1 MKARRH
7 NPSLIPPPVGRYA
20 HGLELAAPARL
31 LFISGQIPEDLGGGI
46 PSDFPSQCRLVWSH
60 IGAVLREA
68 GLEYSH
74 LVKVV
79 TFLTDR
85 SQAEANSE
93 IRREVLGSHEPAL
106 TVIVAQTLDSRWL
119 LEIEA
124 IAAFPGT
131 P

>member
-1 MKARRH
+1 MIRRH
-7 NPSLIPPPVGRYA
+7 NPPLVPAPIGRYA
-20 HGLELAAPARL
+20 HGLELAAAGRL
-31 LFISGQIPEDLGGGI
+31 LFISGQIPEDLAGDV
-46 PSDFPSQCRLVWSH
+46 PSDFPAQCRLVWAH

-85 SQAEANSE
+85 SLAETNSA
-93 IRREVLGSHEPAL
+93 IRQEVLGSHEPAL
-106 TVIVAQTLDSRWL
+106 TVIVAQTLDPRWL